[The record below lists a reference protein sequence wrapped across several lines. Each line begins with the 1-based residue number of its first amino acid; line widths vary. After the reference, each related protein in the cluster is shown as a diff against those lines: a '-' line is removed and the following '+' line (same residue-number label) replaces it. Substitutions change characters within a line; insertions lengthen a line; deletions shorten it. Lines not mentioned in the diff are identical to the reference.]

1 MIVFSMYIPS
11 HNDTKIRSSIQHST
25 EMNILVSLNTGSI
38 FTHFKFKLLE
48 LIKFKLIE
56 LLLEL
61 I

>member
-38 FTHFKFKLLE
+38 FTHFKFKY
-48 LIKFKLIE
+48 
-56 LLLEL
+56 
-61 I
+61 